1 MRPERVK
8 GDSSLSDLKK
18 ALEEIPGLSVFFRLF
33 CYVRDVRNFHMTST
47 QSLDRW
53 LKCISAN
60 GNLRGVAIQATQLIQ
75 SMAAMHKIE
84 GSAAQALGEA
94 VMGAMLIGSYCKN
107 QERVNL
113 NVQGSG
119 DIKQAL
125 VDAYPDGSVRGY
137 VVQRGEDEISI
148 EFEGQG
154 PWGSGFLSV
163 LRTKNA
169 EHQQPYIGTV
179 PLLTGHLAKDLTYY
193 WAQSE
198 QVPSAVGLAVC
209 QENGQI
215 TAAGGFLVQAMPGAT
230 AEEIKSIERH
240 IQEIESLAGR
250 VAQDP
255 NPLSLLSQIFQDTA
269 FILVEEKPLTFKCNC
284 SWERVNRALTLIGSA
299 ELKEMLMKEKSASV
313 KCDFCSTEYLV
324 DADGLKKLI
333 EMVEKGS

>member
-1 MRPERVK
+1 
-8 GDSSLSDLKK
+8 
-18 ALEEIPGLSVFFRLF
+18 
-33 CYVRDVRNFHMTST
+33 
-47 QSLDRW
+47 
-53 LKCISAN
+53 
-60 GNLRGVAIQATQLIQ
+60 VAIQATELIR
-75 SMAAMHKIE
+75 SMAAMHKLDG
-84 GSAAQALGEA
+84 GSSQALGEA

-125 VDAYPDGSVRGY
+125 VDAYPDGTVRGY
-137 VVQRGEDEISI
+137 VVRRGSDEISI

-169 EHQQPYIGTV
+169 EQQQPYIGTV

-209 QENGQI
+209 VENGQV

-230 AEEIKSIERH
+230 QEELKSIETH
-240 IQEIESLAGR
+240 IQEIESLASR

-269 FILVEEKPLTFKCNC
+269 FILVEEKPLSFKCNC
-284 SWERVNRALTLIGSA
+284 SWERVNRALTLVGAA
-299 ELKEMLMKEKSASV
+299 ELKEMLATEKSASV
-313 KCDFCSTEYLV
+313 KCDFCSTEYHV
-324 DADGLKKLI
+324 DAEGLKKLI
-333 EMVEKGS
+333 AKVEGSS